1 MKMSQNGPNTVPTL
15 AQTAEK
21 MSLQAA
27 SKLFEAN
34 TPGLR
39 VCRPFLEGFF
49 VRFEVKWKG
58 YFVRFEVKL

>member
-1 MKMSQNGPNTVPTL
+1 MKMRQNGPNIVPTL

-21 MSLQAA
+21 IALQAA
-27 SKLFEAN
+27 SKLFEVN

-39 VCRPFLEGFF
+39 VFQPFLEGFF

-58 YFVRFEVKL
+58 SLSDLK